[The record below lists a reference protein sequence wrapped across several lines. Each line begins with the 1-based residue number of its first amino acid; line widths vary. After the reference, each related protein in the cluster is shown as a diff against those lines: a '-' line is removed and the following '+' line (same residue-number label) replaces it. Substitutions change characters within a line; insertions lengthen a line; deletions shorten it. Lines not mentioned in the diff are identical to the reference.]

1 MFSVHA
7 VRIAATAVLGALL
20 SGCGGEEEGQ
30 SRGSRGGGR
39 GQWGGGSPGG
49 EAAIPVKTAA
59 VARGDISSYIET
71 HARLEAERWVT
82 VVARTQGPLEEL
94 LVEEGDRVGEGQLL
108 ARLDKAELSLRV
120 EQDEVALGQARASH
134 SRRQALFDRQLLSE
148 EDYESARNQL
158 ANAEVALKESRLNL
172 AYADIRAPIAGL
184 LMQRNVE
191 VGDLVRANEELFA
204 VADLEPLLARIR
216 IPEKRVRQVQVG
228 QRAEITATGS
238 EEDPVTA
245 QVRMINPGVDP
256 QSGTV
261 KVTLEVSGGAGLKPG
276 MFVTVRLIT
285 DVHAGTL
292 VIPKKALVLETDED
306 DVFVIEEGRAR
317 RRGVELGYVSG
328 DLVEVVSG
336 LAEGEAV
343 ITIGQQG
350 LKDGSA
356 VRTVG
361 SEAAQMAAAAV
372 ESAESGGGPPG
383 GRRPPG
389 FGGGGPGGGGG
400 FRGGRF
406 GGDGE
411 MPDSAAFV
419 ARAQERRGL
428 GEAEAVEAWKRFKS
442 RMAARTEG
450 DSAGASGPGRER

>member
-1 MFSVHA
+1 MVSVHA
-7 VRIAATAVLGALL
+7 VRITAAAVLGALL
-20 SGCGGEEEGQ
+20 GACGGEQEGP
-30 SRGSRGGGR
+30 SRGSSGGR
-39 GQWGGGSPGG
+39 GQWGGGSPGK

-82 VVARTQGPLEEL
+82 VVSRTQGTLEEL

-108 ARLDKAELSLRV
+108 ARLDKVELSLRV
-120 EQDEVALGQARASH
+120 EQDEVALRQARASH
-134 SRRQALFDRQLLSE
+134 SRRQALFERQLVSE
-148 EDYESARNQL
+148 EEYESARNQL

-172 AYADIRAPIAGL
+172 DYADIRAPISGL

-191 VGDLVRANEELFA
+191 IGDLVRANEELFA

-228 QRAEITATGS
+228 QRAEITAAGS
-238 EEDPVTA
+238 EEEPVEA
-245 QVRMINPGVDP
+245 EVRMINPGIDP

-261 KVTLEVSGGAGLKPG
+261 KVTLEISGGTGLKPG

-306 DVFVIEEGRAR
+306 DVFVIEEGRAG

-336 LAEGEAV
+336 LAEGEEV

-372 ESAESGGGPPG
+372 ESAGSGGGPPG

-389 FGGGGPGGGGG
+389 FGGG
-400 FRGGRF
+400 FRGGSF
-406 GGDGE
+406 GRDGE

-419 ARAQERRGL
+419 ARVQERRGL
-428 GEAEAVEAWKRFKS
+428 SEAEAVESWKRFKS

-450 DSAGASGPGRER
+450 DSAEASAAGRGR

>member
-1 MFSVHA
+1 MVSVHA
-7 VRIAATAVLGALL
+7 VRIAATAALGALL
-20 SGCGGEEEGQ
+20 SACGGEEEGP
-30 SRGSRGGGR
+30 SPGGRGGR
-39 GQWGGGSPGG
+39 GQWGGSPGEEG
-49 EAAIPVKTAA
+49 AIPVKTEA
-59 VARGDISSYIET
+59 VTRGDISSYIET

-82 VVARTQGPLEEL
+82 VVARTQGTVEEL
-94 LVEEGDRVGEGQLL
+94 LVEEGDRVREGELL
-108 ARLDKAELSLRV
+108 ARLDKEELSLRV

-134 SRRQALFDRQLLSE
+134 SRRQALFERQLVSE
-148 EDYESARNQL
+148 EEYESARNQL

-172 AYADIRAPIAGL
+172 AYADIRAPIPGM
-184 LMQRNVE
+184 LMLRNIE
-191 VGDLVRANEELFA
+191 VGDLVRASEEVFA

-228 QRAEITATGS
+228 QHAEITASGI
-238 EEDPVTA
+238 EGERFA
-245 QVRMINPGVDP
+245 AEVRMINPGIDP

-261 KVTLEVSGGAGLKPG
+261 KVTLEVSEGTGLKPG
-276 MFVTVRLIT
+276 MFATVRLIT

-292 VIPKKALVLETDED
+292 VIPKKALVLETDEE
-306 DVFVIEEGRAR
+306 DVFVVEEGRAR

-336 LAEGEAV
+336 LAEGEEV

-372 ESAESGGGPPG
+372 KSAESSGGPPG
-383 GRRPPG
+383 GRPPG
-389 FGGGGPGGGGG
+389 FGGGGRSG
-400 FRGGRF
+400 GGRF
-406 GGDGE
+406 GRDGE

-419 ARAQERRGL
+419 ARVQERRGL
-428 GEAEAVEAWKRFKS
+428 SEAEAVASWQRFKS
-442 RMAARTEG
+442 RMAGRTG
-450 DSAGASGPGRER
+450 ADSTAAAGGAKGQ

>member
-1 MFSVHA
+1 MVSGHV
-7 VRIAATAVLGALL
+7 VRIAATAALGALL
-20 SGCGGEEEGQ
+20 GACGGDEEGP
-30 SRGSRGGGR
+30 SRGGR
-39 GQWGGGSPGG
+39 GQWGGAPGE

-82 VVARTQGPLEEL
+82 VVARTQGTLEEL

-120 EQDEVALGQARASH
+120 EQDEVALRQARASH
-134 SRRQALFDRQLLSE
+134 SRRQALFERQLLSE
-148 EDYESARNQL
+148 EEYENARNQL

-191 VGDLVRANEELFA
+191 VGDLVRASEELFA

-228 QRAEITATGS
+228 QRAEITAAGS
-238 EEDPVTA
+238 EEEPVAA
-245 QVRMINPGVDP
+245 QVRMINPGIDP

-261 KVTLEVSGGAGLKPG
+261 KVTLEVSGGTGLKPG

-306 DVFVIEEGRAR
+306 DVFVIGEGRAR

-336 LAEGEAV
+336 LAEGEEV

-372 ESAESGGGPPG
+372 ESAESRGGPG

-406 GGDGE
+406 GRDGE

-419 ARAQERRGL
+419 ARVQERRGL
-428 GEAEAVEAWKRFKS
+428 SEAEAVESWNRIKS

-450 DSAGASGPGRER
+450 DSAGASGAGRER

>member
-1 MFSVHA
+1 MVSVQA
-7 VRIAATAVLGALL
+7 VRIAASALLGALL
-20 SGCGGEEEGQ
+20 SACGGDGDEEGQ
-30 SRGSRGGGR
+30 SRGGGR

-82 VVARTQGPLEEL
+82 VVARTQGTLEEL
-94 LVEEGDRVGEGQLL
+94 LVEEGDRVGEGRLL
-108 ARLDKAELSLRV
+108 ARLDKTELSLRV

-134 SRRQALFDRQLLSE
+134 NRRQALFERQLLSE
-148 EDYESARNQL
+148 EEYEGARNQL

-191 VGDLVRANEELFA
+191 IGDLVRAGEELFA

-228 QRAEITATGS
+228 QLAEITAAGS
-238 EEDPVTA
+238 EGEPVAA
-245 QVRMINPGVDP
+245 QVRMINPGIDP

-261 KVTLEVSGGAGLKPG
+261 KVTLEVSGGTGLKPG

-306 DVFVIEEGRAR
+306 DVFVIGEGRAR

-328 DLVEVVSG
+328 GLVEVVSG
-336 LAEGEAV
+336 LAEGEEV

-383 GRRPPG
+383 RGGPPG
-389 FGGGGPGGGGG
+389 FGGGRSGGGG
-400 FRGGRF
+400 FRGGSF
-406 GGDGE
+406 GRDGE
-411 MPDSAAFV
+411 MPDSAGFV
-419 ARAQERRGL
+419 ARMQERRGL
-428 GEAEAVEAWKRFKS
+428 SEAEAVEAWKRIKS

-450 DSAGASGPGRER
+450 DSARAAGAPGER